1 MKNSRTSGL
10 ALIAGTAAT
19 MLTMLL
25 HPTGH
30 DLFAAS
36 RYESMALRSV
46 LAHGLALAGLPL
58 VFLGALGLTRRLAA
72 SETLGLLALV
82 TLGFAL
88 EAVMNAAILSG
99 LVSTRLIGTILD
111 VPAAESTPWKV
122 ALHLSG
128 SLNQA
133 YAQVHVVASS
143 LAIALWSVALVRER
157 GLARA
162 AGGYGLG
169 LAALTLLGLFS
180 GHVRL
185 DVHGFGAIVLGQALW
200 YVACGAWLWRTPRA

>member
-1 MKNSRTSGL
+1 MLPARIHGL
-10 ALIAGTAAT
+10 ALFAGTVASL
-19 MLTMLL
+19 LTMLL

-30 DLFAAS
+30 DLFVS
-36 RYESMALRSV
+36 GRYEEMALQSV

-58 VFLGALGLTRRLAA
+58 VFFGALGLTRRLTA
-72 SETLGLLALV
+72 SSTLGLLALI

-88 EAVMNAAILSG
+88 VAVMNAAILSG
-99 LVSTRLIGTILD
+99 LVSTRLIGTILAM
-111 VPAAESTPWKV
+111 PEAESAPWKV
-122 ALHLSG
+122 ALHLSS

-133 YAQVHVVASS
+133 FAQVHVVASS
-143 LAIALWSVALVRER
+143 LALALWSLALVRER

-162 AGGYGLG
+162 AGSYGLG

-200 YVACGAWLWRTPRA
+200 YVACSVWLWRTQQT